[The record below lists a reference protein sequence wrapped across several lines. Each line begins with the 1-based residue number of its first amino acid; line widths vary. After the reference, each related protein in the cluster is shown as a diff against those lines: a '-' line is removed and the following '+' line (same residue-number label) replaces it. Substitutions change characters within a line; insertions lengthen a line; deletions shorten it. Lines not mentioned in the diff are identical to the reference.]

1 MRKSTKICLIITAVL
16 AVVGIAFCIAGAA
29 CGVSLSELRNIPFY
43 RERIRE
49 YEASDTDDFEFSQDF
64 DGIKK
69 LELEIDVTE
78 MTITESGDESFH
90 VYGSHLG
97 ESFECRQDGKTLKLK
112 SERKLFLPGGRE
124 ETITIEV
131 PKGTI
136 FQEVEMRVGVGS
148 LEAERL
154 DCKELKL
161 ECGVGSVSVN
171 GQIREDGEIDCG
183 VGEVILAL
191 DNKEEDFDYKVSCG
205 IGSVLVGENS
215 YSGIPG
221 EKEIDNGAKHKME
234 IECGI
239 GSVAVTFDGE

>member
-1 MRKSTKICLIITAVL
+1 MRKSTKIWLIIAAVL

-29 CGVSLSELRNIPFY
+29 CGVSLSELRDIPFY

-49 YEASDTDDFEFSQDF
+49 HEGTDRDDFEFSQDF
-64 DGIKK
+64 DGIEK
-69 LELEIDVTE
+69 LDLEIDVTE
-78 MTITESGDESFH
+78 MTITESRDGSFH

-97 ESFECRQDGKTLKLK
+97 KSFECRQDGKTLKLK
-112 SERKLFLPGGRE
+112 SEREFFLSAGRE

-131 PKGTI
+131 PKGTV
-136 FQEVEMRVGVGS
+136 FQKVEMEVGVGS
-148 LEAERL
+148 LEAEWL
-154 DCKELKL
+154 DCEKLKL
-161 ECGVGSVSVN
+161 ECGVGSVLVN
-171 GQIREDGEIDCG
+171 GQIRDGGEIECG
-183 VGEVILAL
+183 VGEVVLAL

-221 EKEIDNGAKHKME
+221 EKKIDNGAGRKME

-239 GSVAVTFDGE
+239 GSVAVTFEGE